1 MNNPRLAG
9 RYAKSLLDL
18 AIEQNQL
25 DAVYTD
31 IKFLRSIC
39 KSNPDFVALLKS
51 PVINADK
58 KEKIIESI
66 TNGRVSSLTSLFI
79 QLLVRKTRESNLP
92 EIVLAFVEQYN
103 KLKDIHH
110 VKISTAVP
118 MSAESEQTILNKVRS
133 NTPIQHIELETVVDD
148 ALIGGFKLEVGGTL
162 IDATILRDLDDVKK
176 QFKNNEYIQQLR

>member
-18 AIEQNQL
+18 AIEQKQL
-25 DAVYTD
+25 DAVYDD

-51 PVINADK
+51 PVIKVDK

-66 TNGRVSSLTSLFI
+66 TNGKVNSLTSLFI
-79 QLLVRKTRESNLP
+79 QLLVRKSRESNLP
-92 EIVLAFVEQYN
+92 EIVNAFIEQHN

-110 VKISTAVP
+110 VKITTAVS
-118 MSAESEQTILNKVRS
+118 MSAETEQVILSKVRS
-133 NTPIQHIELETVVDD
+133 NTPIQNIELETHVEDE
-148 ALIGGFKLEVGGTL
+148 LIGGFKLEVGGKL
-162 IDATILRDLDDVKK
+162 VDATILRDLNDVKK